1 MWKEGCLGVTL
12 QRSEA
17 GAVVP
22 LAQRNALARERTA
35 DDQEAVNRLRPGA
48 VGLALLL
55 EVKGQTRL
63 IARCLHPKG
72 MRGGVTRGRSKRVS
86 L

>member
-1 MWKEGCLGVTL
+1 MTL

-72 MRGGVTRGRSKRVS
+72 MRAGVTRGRSKRVS